1 MARLITRT
9 RFTVPGPTR
18 RTCINPRHMARLCEM
33 TVRFEQA
40 ATAASRSLRATSGQ
54 VRLRK
59 DTSNLFRTRAAAA
72 NEIDLS
78 AFSAVFAVD
87 PVARRATVGGLTT
100 YENLVAA
107 TLPHGLVPLCV
118 PQLRTITLGGAVT
131 GLGIE
136 AASFRN
142 GCPHES
148 VTAMD
153 VLTGSGEVIH
163 ATPEGDHSD
172 LFFGF
177 PNSYGS
183 LGYALQ
189 LQIELEPVRRN
200 VALRHIRFD
209 DAAQVAAAIAQV
221 TEERA
226 YDGLTVDYMD
236 ATVFAPDEIYLTL
249 GAYSDSGTTSDYTGQ
264 QIYYRS
270 IRERRSDTLTTHDF
284 IWRWDT
290 DWFWCS
296 GAFGLGHPGVRRVW
310 PDRFKRS
317 DVYWKI
323 IAADRRWQLSSRV
336 NAWRGRPPKENV
348 VQDVEVPVAALP
360 EFLDFFHS
368 EVGISPV
375 WLCPLRQRDPDRRWS
390 LYEFDPATTYVNVGF
405 WSRVELA
412 PGEDPEAGRVNR
424 AIERKVFELNG
435 RKSLYSTS
443 FYDRE
448 EFYAIYGGQAYSVL
462 KKQYDPDGRFP
473 DLYDKTCKE
482 A

>member
-1 MARLITRT
+1 
-9 RFTVPGPTR
+9 
-18 RTCINPRHMARLCEM
+18 M
-33 TVRFEQA
+33 TAVGFEQA
-40 ATAASRSLRATSGQ
+40 AAAASGDLRGSTGH

-59 DTSNLFRTRAAAA
+59 PTSNLFRARTRSA
-72 NEIDLS
+72 NELDLS
-78 AFSAVFAVD
+78 AFSGVFAVD
-87 PVARRATVGGLTT
+87 SQARTATVGGLTT
-100 YENLVAA
+100 YEDLVAA

-148 VTAMD
+148 VLAMD
-153 VLTGSGEVIH
+153 VLTGTGEVVR
-163 ATPEGDHSD
+163 ATPGNEHSD

-183 LGYALQ
+183 LGYALR
-189 LQIELEPVRRN
+189 LEIELEPVRST
-200 VALRHIRFD
+200 VQLRHVRFHS
-209 DAAQVAAAIAQV
+209 AADIADSIARI
-221 TEERA
+221 TDERSF
-226 YDGLTVDYMD
+226 DGRPVDYLD
-236 ATVFAPDEIYLTL
+236 ATVFAPDELYLSL
-249 GAYSDSGTTSDYTGQ
+249 GAYSDEGEPSDYTGQ
-264 QIYYRS
+264 KIYYQS
-270 IRERRSDTLTTHDF
+270 IRARSTDTLATHDYL
-284 IWRWDT
+284 WRWDT

-296 GAFGLGHPGVRRVW
+296 AAFGLGHPGVRRIW
-310 PDRFKRS
+310 PDRYKRS

-323 IAADRRWQLSSRV
+323 IAADRRWQMSSRI
-336 NAWRGRPPKENV
+336 NRMRGRRPKENV

-360 EFLDFFHS
+360 EFLDFFHR
-368 EVGISPV
+368 EVGISPI
-375 WLCPLRQRDPDRRWS
+375 WLCPLRQRDPDRHWS
-390 LYEFDPATTYVNVGF
+390 LYEFDPGTTYVNVGF

-412 PGEDPEAGRVNR
+412 PGEDPLAGRVNR
-424 AIERKVFELNG
+424 AIERKVSELNG

-448 EFYAIYGGQAYSVL
+448 EFYAIYGGQTYSVL
-462 KKQYDPDGRFP
+462 KKHYDPDGRFP

>member
-1 MARLITRT
+1 M
-9 RFTVPGPTR
+9 
-18 RTCINPRHMARLCEM
+18 
-33 TVRFEQA
+33 VRFDEA
-40 ATAASRSLRATSGQ
+40 ASAASRDLRATTGQ

-59 DTSNLFRTRAAAA
+59 PTSNLFRSRAPAA
-72 NEIDLS
+72 NELDLS
-78 AFSAVFAVD
+78 AFSGVFDVD
-87 PVARRATVGGLTT
+87 PATRTATVGGLTT
-100 YENLVAA
+100 YEDLIAA

-148 VTAMD
+148 VTAME
-153 VLTGSGEVIH
+153 VLTGTGEVVR
-163 ATPEGDHSD
+163 ATPDGEHSD

-183 LGYALQ
+183 LGYALR
-189 LQIELEPVRRN
+189 LEIELEPVRRN
-200 VALRHIRFD
+200 VLLRHVRFSS
-209 DAAQVAAAIAQV
+209 AADVARAIATI
-221 TEERA
+221 TEERTFE
-226 YDGLTVDYMD
+226 GVEVDYMD
-236 ATVFAPDEIYLTL
+236 ATVFGRDEIYLTL
-249 GAYSDSGTTSDYTGQ
+249 GAYGDAGTPSDYTGQ

-270 IRERRSDTLTTHDF
+270 IQERSTDTLTIHDYL
-284 IWRWDT
+284 WRWDT

-296 GAFGLGHPGVRRVW
+296 AAFGLGHPGVRRVW
-310 PDRFKRS
+310 PDRYKRS

-323 IAADRRWQLSSRV
+323 IAADRRWQMSQRINSL
-336 NAWRGRPPKENV
+336 RGRAPKENV
-348 VQDVEVPVAALP
+348 VQDIEVPVGALD
-360 EFLDFFHS
+360 EFLDFFHTD
-368 EVGISPV
+368 VGISPV

-390 LYEFDPATTYVNVGF
+390 LYEFDPDTTYVNVGF
-405 WSRVELA
+405 WSRVDLRA
-412 PGEDPEAGRVNR
+412 GEDPQAGRVNR
-424 AIERKVFELNG
+424 AIERKVSELNG

-448 EFYAIYGGQAYSVL
+448 EFYAIYGGETYSVL
-462 KKQYDPDGRFP
+462 KKSYDPDGRFP

>member
-1 MARLITRT
+1 
-9 RFTVPGPTR
+9 
-18 RTCINPRHMARLCEM
+18 M
-33 TVRFEQA
+33 TGVGFEQA
-40 ATAASRSLRATSGQ
+40 AAAATRDLRRSTGQ
-54 VRLRK
+54 VRLHK
-59 DTSNLFRTRAAAA
+59 PTSNLFRTRTPAT
-72 NEIDLS
+72 NELDLS
-78 AFSAVFAVD
+78 AFSGVFDIDVHS
-87 PVARRATVGGLTT
+87 RTATVGGLTT
-100 YENLVAA
+100 YEDLVAA

-148 VTAMD
+148 VVAMD
-153 VLTGSGEVIH
+153 VLTGTGEVVRAAPDNEH
-163 ATPEGDHSD
+163 ND

-183 LGYALQ
+183 LGYALR
-189 LQIELEPVRRN
+189 LEIELEPVHSK
-200 VALRHIRFD
+200 VQLRHVRFHSAAD
-209 DAAQVAAAIAQV
+209 IADAMARI
-221 TEERA
+221 TDERN
-226 YDGLTVDYMD
+226 YEGQPVDYMD
-236 ATVFAPDEIYLTL
+236 ATVFAPDELYLSL
-249 GAYSDSGTTSDYTGQ
+249 GAYTDEGTPSDYTGQ
-264 QIYYRS
+264 QIYYQS
-270 IRERRSDTLTTHDF
+270 IRARAEDTLTMHDYL
-284 IWRWDT
+284 WRWDT

-296 GAFGLGHPGVRRVW
+296 AAFGLGHPGVRRVW
-310 PDRFKRS
+310 PDRYKRS

-323 IAADRRWQLSSRV
+323 IAADRRWQMSSRI
-336 NAWRGRPPKENV
+336 NRMRGRPPKENV

-360 EFLDFFHS
+360 EFLDFFHR

-375 WLCPLRQRDPDRRWS
+375 WLCPLRQRDPERRWS
-390 LYEFDPATTYVNVGF
+390 LYEFEPGTTYVNVGF

-412 PGEDPEAGRVNR
+412 SGEDPQAGRVNR
-424 AIERKVFELNG
+424 AIERKVSELHG

-448 EFYAIYGGQAYSVL
+448 EFYAIYGGQTYSVL
-462 KKQYDPDGRFP
+462 KKHYDPDGRFP